1 MVNPSSSITG
11 AERVLQ
17 VLAAMASRGRA
28 MTVKDLLAET
38 GLPQSTLYRQLVLL
52 KRWGFVSDH
61 GGLYAPGP
69 ISLQLALSFDL
80 NSLLVEA
87 SREEI
92 AKLSKTSRESIGLVV
107 TVNDQLICLEMV
119 DSDHSLRCSFEKGRT
134 VPLTAGASA
143 KCLLAF
149 MGDRAR
155 AETLDRLFAN
165 DSTGRS
171 AMEMQ
176 LRKIQEH
183 GYATSEGEVDA
194 GVWGVSAPLF
204 RRTGGVDACCA
215 AITLMAPAT
224 RAVGR
229 ESIFTA
235 QTLQTSR
242 LISHRLQGRELR

>member
-1 MVNPSSSITG
+1 
-11 AERVLQ
+11 
-17 VLAAMASRGRA
+17 
-28 MTVKDLLAET
+28 
-38 GLPQSTLYRQLVLL
+38 
-52 KRWGFVSDH
+52 
-61 GGLYAPGP
+61 
-69 ISLQLALSFDL
+69 
-80 NSLLVEA
+80 
-87 SREEI
+87 
-92 AKLSKTSRESIGLVV
+92 
-107 TVNDQLICLEMV
+107 
-119 DSDHSLRCSFEKGRT
+119 